1 MERNRHN
8 APQGSAPE
16 PRPGSGPGSW
26 DAAVASR
33 RAALESLGST
43 LLDASGSAPVLLL
56 TGEAGAGKTW
66 VRKRLVER
74 LPEGWRA
81 AVVEASPTLDAV
93 DFLTLTAAGL
103 GVAPAA
109 DRPATLRLAIAEA
122 LEDDADEGRAWLLVV
137 EHAQHAAPEVWAEI
151 EALCDGLRAPG
162 GFAGV
167 VLVGRTELARRLASR
182 SLRALATRL
191 TRHAHLPPL
200 DVEEAARLLVG
211 VDEHEVER
219 LHRDAAGNAR
229 RLLALAGDRSSRRS
243 AVPTPREAPSPAFAR
258 AEAPLP
264 TPLLAPALPVER
276 PVEAAVE
283 PVVWSRPSPR
293 REVVEA
299 PPEVESRSVQPPLL
313 PSRPPLRV
321 EDGLIEVGWGGS
333 LEAEESAEYETS
345 AEGEAGPAPAD
356 GELVEDHYA
365 ALQAWS
371 EWARNRD
378 QLARGA
384 EPATDGGDDE
394 EAEVEGESEAEHVEE
409 LAAVEAEADAD
420 ARDENEVDAEED
432 EEPLMTGDLRA
443 ELRHEHAPYSQ
454 LFTKLRQSS

>member
-66 VRKRLVER
+66 VRGRLVER

-81 AVVEASPTLDAV
+81 AVVEVSPTLDAV
-93 DFLTLTAAGL
+93 DFLTLAAARL
-103 GVAPAA
+103 GAAPAA
-109 DRPATLRLAIAEA
+109 DRPATLRLAVAEA

-151 EALCDGLRAPG
+151 EALCDGLGASG
-162 GFAGV
+162 GFAAV

-182 SLRALATRL
+182 SLRAFATRL

-229 RLLALAGDRSSRRS
+229 RLLALAGDRSARRS
-243 AVPTPREAPSPAFAR
+243 AVPTTPREAPP
-258 AEAPLP
+258 
-264 TPLLAPALPVER
+264 
-276 PVEAAVE
+276 
-283 PVVWSRPSPR
+283 RPSPAPRPRPR
-293 REVVEA
+293 RRPW
-299 PPEVESRSVQPPLL
+299 PPRPGRAARGSRRR
-313 PSRPPLRV
+313 SRRLEPA
-321 EDGLIEVGWGGS
+321 VGPARGRRGPAGGRIAARPGS
-333 LEAEESAEYETS
+333 LAPQ
-345 AEGEAGPAPAD
+345 PAPAPRRGRPDRGGLGRQPGSRGVRRVRDLGRAPPAD

-378 QLARGA
+378 QLTRGA
-384 EPATDGGDDE
+384 EPATDDGDDE
-394 EAEVEGESEAEHVEE
+394 EAEVEIESRTEPVEE
-409 LAAVEAEADAD
+409 LAAVEADAD